1 MQTQTD
7 NFMKTIKLLLFIL
20 SILFLSGCSS
30 KNLPTRV
37 SGEKMQAIYEQIKT
51 PYKYGIVI
59 RPPQKKML
67 VDSPSVF
74 KSGDKWYM
82 YYILQDGA
90 GYSTH
95 IAESS
100 DLLNWK
106 YKGEILKRKNNNDW
120 DGQQSAGYATLQNYN
135 WNGDWS
141 LQKFDGKYWM
151 SYLGGALKGYETDPL
166 SIGMAWSNTPT
177 ITTEWN
183 RLPFPIMTS
192 KDIDA
197 RFFEKLTLYKSNIIK
212 DEENLTG
219 YKFVMFYNAKTTHMY
234 ERIAMAVSNDMKKWK
249 RFGVNPII
257 DAGKGISGD
266 PQVVKIDDIYVM
278 FYFNAVCK
286 NYPKG
291 AFDTFACSYDLKNW
305 TDWNGEP
312 LIKPTEKYD
321 TPFAHK
327 PYVVRNNGIVYHFY
341 CAVGNEGR
349 VIALATSKDLRKK

>member
-1 MQTQTD
+1 
-7 NFMKTIKLLLFIL
+7 MKKIFKVLTIFITPFLFCCTHIEH
-20 SILFLSGCSS
+20 
-30 KNLPTRV
+30 PTSV
-37 SGEKMQAIYEQIKT
+37 SQEKMQAIYEQIKT

-59 RPPQKKML
+59 CPPQQKML

-74 KSGDKWYM
+74 KHGEKWYM

-106 YKGEILKRKNNNDW
+106 YKGQILKRKNNNDW
-120 DGQQSAGYATLQNYN
+120 DGQQTAGYATLQNYH
-135 WNGDWS
+135 WNGDWT
-141 LQKFDGKYWM
+141 LQKFDDKYWM

-166 SIGMAWSNTPT
+166 SIGMAWSHSPT
-177 ITTEWN
+177 QAKQWN
-183 RLPFPIMTS
+183 RFPAPIMTP
-192 KDIDA
+192 KDKDA

-212 DEENLTG
+212 DEQNLTG
-219 YKFVMFYNAKTTHMY
+219 YNFVMFYNAKTTHMY
-234 ERIAMAVSNDMKKWK
+234 ERIAMAVSNDMKTWK
-249 RFGVNPII
+249 RFGDTPVI

-278 FYFNAVCK
+278 FYFNAGCK

-291 AFDTFACSYDLKNW
+291 AFDTFACSYDLKHW
-305 TDWNGEP
+305 TDWHGEP
-312 LIKPTEKYD
+312 LVKPTEKYD

-327 PYVVRNNGIVYHFY
+327 PYVVKHNDIVYHFY
-341 CAVGNEGR
+341 CAVGNQGR